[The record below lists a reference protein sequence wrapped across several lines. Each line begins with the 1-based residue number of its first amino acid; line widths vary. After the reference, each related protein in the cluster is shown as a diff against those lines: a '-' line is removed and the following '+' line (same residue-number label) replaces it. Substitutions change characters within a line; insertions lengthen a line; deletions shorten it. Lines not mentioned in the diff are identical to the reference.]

1 MSFTYNLA
9 TDPTLSTVRLLIADT
24 NAAQP
29 IFQDDEINA
38 FIYITSSQAIYAS
51 SMAVPT
57 GATPPVPGVQVVSV
71 YRAAAAALDS
81 IASNK
86 ALLSSIVSILDVKIN
101 AAAAAKAL
109 HEQAQAWREMEDN
122 MGHFAIA
129 EMVNTTFQ
137 ARERVWK
144 QFLRLEAN

>member
-1 MSFTYNLA
+1 MSFTYDFSTA
-9 TDPTLSTVRLLIADT
+9 PQLSQVRLLIADT
-24 NAAQP
+24 DSTQP
-29 IFQDDEINA
+29 IFQDAEINQ
-38 FIYITSSQAIYAS
+38 FLYLTSSQNIYAAS
-51 SMAVPT
+51 QSYPTGSNVPAVP
-57 GATPPVPGVQVVSV
+57 VQVYSV
-71 YRAAAAALDS
+71 YRAAATALDS

-86 ALLSSIVSILDVKIN
+86 ALLASITSLLDVKLD
-101 AAAAAKAL
+101 ASKAAKAL

-129 EMVNTTFQ
+129 EQVFDQFT